1 MVDTV
6 RGADFQTRHVLLALK
21 TGEPVRVV
29 RALSLEAAYSAT
41 SGTRT
46 VERTSRIVAR
56 ARELARRFPDE
67 PLPQGWSLSGAGV
80 SAFLEG
86 RWKDAYDLFAEASDI
101 LRERCAGQ
109 AWLLDQ
115 ANFYSLGA
123 MVHLGDLKEIARR
136 IPTLLEEATQRGDR
150 YAMTQLRTGVMSVAW
165 LARGDAALARREADD
180 AITHWSSQ
188 GTHLPHFLDVL
199 AQAQIDLYEGRPRAA
214 YARVCDKWDAL
225 AKAFLLR
232 VQFIRLKMI
241 ELRGRAALAVGA
253 AIDSEAHLREAEQAA
268 AEIDAEQTAWAAP
281 LAKVLR
287 AGVAAV
293 RGDAR
298 EASAM
303 LMAAEREFMGQRMA
317 LHVAVAR
324 FRRAS
329 IAAPDEAKLIH
340 AAATTWMQE
349 QSIVDFERM
358 AQTIAP
364 WKREPDERTRAAIS
378 GSD

>member
-1 MVDTV
+1 
-6 RGADFQTRHVLLALK
+6 
-21 TGEPVRVV
+21 
-29 RALSLEAAYSAT
+29 
-41 SGTRT
+41 
-46 VERTSRIVAR
+46 
-56 ARELARRFPDE
+56 
-67 PLPQGWSLSGAGV
+67 V

-86 RWKDAYDLFAEASDI
+86 RWKDAYDLFAEAGDI
-101 LRERCAGQ
+101 LRERCSGQ

-150 YAMTQLRTGVMSVAW
+150 YAMTQLRTGVLSIAW

-214 YARVCDKWDAL
+214 YARVCDKWEAL

-232 VQFIRLKMI
+232 VQFIRIKMI

-253 AIDSEAHLREAEQAA
+253 ASDSEAHLREAERAA
-268 AEIDAEQTAWAAP
+268 GEIDAEQTTWAAP

-298 EASAM
+298 EAAAL
-303 LMAAEREFMGQRMA
+303 LMTAEREFMGQRMA

-364 WKREPDERTRAAIS
+364 WKREPDPRARAALS